1 MKFKNKLL
9 VVIRLIM
16 PIRLFLILFIF
27 GIYSISSQADDIPP
41 ELGIFEQLESYLPEN
56 LTFTDENYNTVN
68 LVDLIDKPTVIALVY
83 FNCPGICSPLLE
95 GVADVITK
103 AKMDFGTEYQVF
115 TISFDHTEKPRLAKE
130 KKTNYAKLVKNRDV
144 ENGWKWFT
152 GDSANIALLLNSL
165 GYKVKKT
172 GVDYIHPGALIVVSP
187 KAKITRYLHG
197 VYFLPFDLKMAVIEA
212 SEERSG
218 PTINKVLKYCFSYDP
233 DGKKYVLN
241 VTKIS
246 GSFIIFLAILL
257 FGGLM
262 VSEYKRKKNRNTL
275 KADK

>member
-9 VVIRLIM
+9 VVSHINIFFKLLLIA
-16 PIRLFLILFIF
+16 FIV
-27 GIYSISSQADDIPP
+27 GIHSFRTKADEIPP
-41 ELGIFEQLESYLPEN
+41 ELGIYEQLDSYLPKN

-83 FNCPGICSPLLE
+83 YNCPGICSPLLE

-103 AKMDFGTEYQVF
+103 AKMDLGTEYQIF

-130 KKTNYAKLVKNRDV
+130 KKTNYSRLAQNKDV

-152 GDSANIALLLNSL
+152 GDSTNISLLLNSL

-233 DGKKYVLN
+233 EGKKYVLN
-241 VTKIS
+241 ITKIS
-246 GSFIIFLAILL
+246 GSFIILLAILL

-262 VSEYKRKKNRNTL
+262 VSEHKRKKNRNTL
-275 KADK
+275 KSDK